1 MIDFFGWFG
10 SLLLAICG
18 LPQAI
23 KSFKDKNSDGVSI
36 YFILMWLL
44 GEIFQLIY
52 CLDKLVLPIILN
64 CILNLVFVSVIFY
77 FKVKSKKNQ

>member
-23 KSFKDKNSDGVSI
+23 KSFKEKNSDGVETVKYLLPNSI
-36 YFILMWLL
+36 
-44 GEIFQLIY
+44 
-52 CLDKLVLPIILN
+52 
-64 CILNLVFVSVIFY
+64 
-77 FKVKSKKNQ
+77 